1 MLGRKLASLKLE
13 TLFQHLY
20 PTRLRN
26 PPQDAKTGGRRGILP
41 VRGSK
46 NARHR
51 RYRDSYSKRTVSV
64 KLTRQPQRGGGGGVG
79 PKVYPS
85 NILFTP
91 KKRQAV
97 ATLPSKGGTK
107 KRSESGRTLQS
118 QRYTP
123 SEGGGL
129 GGGAK
134 VRLKN
139 GITLLQPAPST
150 FPVRGE
156 GIGNALLRKAEHIK
170 CSPVPQF
177 MSWSFYPKDS
187 QR

>member
-1 MLGRKLASLKLE
+1 MLGRKRASLKLE
-13 TLFQHLY
+13 TLFPHLY

-51 RYRDSYSKRTVSV
+51 RYRDSYSKRTVSA

-79 PKVYPS
+79 PKAYPS

-91 KKRQAV
+91 EKRQAV

-107 KRSESGRTLQS
+107 KRSESGRTLRI

-123 SEGGGL
+123 SEEGVGGRGQPPPPRL
-129 GGGAK
+129 TSTSNSAK
-134 VRLKN
+134 AFHAHPDSFSPSRRDVVLPIPN
-139 GITLLQPAPST
+139 TVPST
-150 FPVRGE
+150 TKVLFLP
-156 GIGNALLRKAEHIK
+156 
-170 CSPVPQF
+170 
-177 MSWSFYPKDS
+177 
-187 QR
+187 